1 MEIRCIAWGEGYD
14 HFWVCRQKKEFW
26 KEHKETKLQVG
37 AQVIDSWRH
46 QLKSQMPRQTKST
59 AWAEDHVWCASYLH
73 STAGG
78 DEADKIRTA
87 VRIIRSYF
95 GEGGTSGGE

>member
-59 AWAEDHVWCASYLH
+59 AWAEGYVWCASYLQ
-73 STAGG
+73 
-78 DEADKIRTA
+78 
-87 VRIIRSYF
+87 
-95 GEGGTSGGE
+95 